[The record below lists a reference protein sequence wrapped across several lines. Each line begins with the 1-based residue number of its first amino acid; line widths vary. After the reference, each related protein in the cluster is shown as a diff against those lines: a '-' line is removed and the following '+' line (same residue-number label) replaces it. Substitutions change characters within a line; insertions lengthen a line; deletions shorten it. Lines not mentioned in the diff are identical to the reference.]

1 MKARIMGREIEVD
14 ETRMRG
20 SSRRATQATGGQ
32 SDVTADSRTNVS
44 AGLADMRLTD
54 TAGLNPAPSSYKSK
68 WEERYAKQLA
78 AEKVQGV
85 IVAWWYQPF
94 SMWLPGGVR
103 YKPDFMVQYP
113 HSERLQMV
121 EIKGWSKNLRDG
133 ITRLKVAAS
142 IFPCF
147 DWSIGRWK
155 GGKFDFDTV
164 EVEAFKS

>member
-1 MKARIMGREIEVD
+1 MKARIQGREIEVD
-14 ETRMRG
+14 EKRMRG
-20 SSRRATQATGGQ
+20 GVIRTGIIG
-32 SDVTADSRTNVS
+32 
-44 AGLADMRLTD
+44 D
-54 TAGLNPAPSSYKSK
+54 TAERKKPLPVARPAPSSYKSK

-85 IVAWWYQPF
+85 IVAWWYEPF

-155 GGKFDFDTV
+155 GGKFEFDTV
-164 EVEAFKS
+164 EVETFKS

>member
-14 ETRMRG
+14 EKRMRG
-20 SSRRATQATGGQ
+20 AVVGTPSGTRHGSTGRSNRIPDNVRDGVQAG
-32 SDVTADSRTNVS
+32 S
-44 AGLADMRLTD
+44 
-54 TAGLNPAPSSYKSK
+54 NPAPSSYKSK

-155 GGKFDFDTV
+155 GGKFEFDTV

>member
-1 MKARIMGREIEVD
+1 VKSGD
-14 ETRMRG
+14 
-20 SSRRATQATGGQ
+20 
-32 SDVTADSRTNVS
+32 RTPCPTNQ
-44 AGLADMRLTD
+44 
-54 TAGLNPAPSSYKSK
+54 YKSK

>member
-1 MKARIMGREIEVD
+1 MKARIQGREIEVD
-14 ETRMRG
+14 EERMRG
-20 SSRRATQATGGQ
+20 NVVGTHSGNGGMVLTRRSKPLQNNYDGNLVG
-32 SDVTADSRTNVS
+32 S
-44 AGLADMRLTD
+44 
-54 TAGLNPAPSSYKSK
+54 NPAPSSYKSK

-78 AEKVQGV
+78 ADKVQGV